1 MLTRLRKLF
10 RFLME
15 SGGPY
20 YTGVTTNPYDNT
32 IQYEQ
37 DLNKTC

>member
-1 MLTRLRKLF
+1 MLTQLRKLF

-20 YTGVTTNPYDNT
+20 YTGVSTNPYDT
-32 IQYEQ
+32 DE
-37 DLNKTC
+37 

>member
-1 MLTRLRKLF
+1 MLARLRRLF

-20 YTGVTTNPYDNT
+20 YTGVTTHPY
-32 IQYEQ
+32 EES
-37 DLNKTC
+37 